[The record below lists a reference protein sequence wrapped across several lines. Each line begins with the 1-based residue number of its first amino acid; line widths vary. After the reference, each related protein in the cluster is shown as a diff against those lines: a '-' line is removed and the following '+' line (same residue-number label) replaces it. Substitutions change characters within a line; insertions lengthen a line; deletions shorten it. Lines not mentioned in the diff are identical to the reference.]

1 MAGATA
7 AGAAAAAAAGTGA
20 GSPCGACKFLRR
32 RCVPECVFAPYFSS
46 EQGAARFAAIHK
58 VFGASNASKLLSH
71 LPVADR
77 CEAVVTITYEA
88 QSRLRDPV
96 YGCVAQIFAL
106 QQQVAILQAQL
117 MQARA
122 QLACGIQSS
131 SHSPV
136 SHPHHQWP
144 DSGSSIS
151 ALLRQDMARRAP
163 GLDDCFSGG
172 GGGALLPELMAASF
186 KDDVATVQMQQHCSK
201 AVDAGELQYLA
212 QAMMRSTSNYSQ

>member
-7 AGAAAAAAAGTGA
+7 NGGGAAAAAGATGV

-46 EQGAARFAAIHK
+46 DQGAARFAAIHK

-88 QSRLRDPV
+88 QARLRDPV

-117 MQARA
+117 MQAKA
-122 QLACGIQSS
+122 QLACGVQGSA
-131 SHSPV
+131 HSPV
-136 SHPHHQWP
+136 SHHQWP
-144 DSGSSIS
+144 DHNSIS
-151 ALLRQDMARRAP
+151 ALLRQDNRA
-163 GLDDCFSGG
+163 DCFPS
-172 GGGALLPELMAASF
+172 GALLPELMAGF
-186 KDDVATVQMQQHCSK
+186 RDDVGVQHCAK
-201 AVDAGELQYLA
+201 ADAGELHYLA
-212 QAMMRSTSNYSQ
+212 QAMMRSPKYSM

>member
-1 MAGATA
+1 M
-7 AGAAAAAAAGTGA
+7 AAAAAGGGVAAGVA

-32 RCVPECVFAPYFSS
+32 RCVAECVFAPYFSS

-58 VFGASNASKLLSH
+58 VFGASNAAKLLAH
-71 LPVADR
+71 LPLADR

-122 QLACGIQSS
+122 QIACGVQSTA
-131 SHSPV
+131 SPA
-136 SHPHHQWP
+136 SHQWP
-144 DSGSSIS
+144 DSTGSSIAS
-151 ALLRQDMARRAP
+151 LLRQQEVN
-163 GLDDCFSGG
+163 SGSFAS
-172 GGGALLPELMAASF
+172 GGALLPELMGG
-186 KDDVATVQMQQHCSK
+186 DVSMLQQHCGGK
-201 AVDAGELQYLA
+201 VEGGGGGGAGDLQYLA
-212 QAMMRSTSNYSQ
+212 QAMMRSSNYSL

>member
-7 AGAAAAAAAGTGA
+7 SAAANGGGAAAAAAAAGA

-46 EQGAARFAAIHK
+46 DQGAARFAAIHK

-88 QSRLRDPV
+88 QARLRDPV

-117 MQARA
+117 MQAKA
-122 QLACGIQSS
+122 QLACGVQAATSA
-131 SHSPV
+131 HSPV
-136 SHPHHQWP
+136 SHHHQWP
-144 DSGSSIS
+144 ADHHASIT
-151 ALLRQDMARRAP
+151 ALLRQDARRPA
-163 GLDDCFSGG
+163 GALDDCG
-172 GGGALLPELMAASF
+172 LMPELMAAGF
-186 KDDVATVQMQQHCSK
+186 RDDMHCAK
-201 AVDAGELQYLA
+201 ADAGELQYLA
-212 QAMMRSTSNYSQ
+212 QAMMMRSPNYSL

>member
-7 AGAAAAAAAGTGA
+7 SGGAAAAAAAAAAGATGA

-46 EQGAARFAAIHK
+46 DQGAARFAAIHK

-71 LPVADR
+71 LPAADR

-88 QSRLRDPV
+88 QARLRDPV

-117 MQARA
+117 MQAKA
-122 QLACGIQSS
+122 QLACGVQQGT
-131 SHSPV
+131 SPV
-136 SHPHHQWP
+136 SHHQWP
-144 DSGSSIS
+144 ADLT
-151 ALLRQDMARRAP
+151 ALLRQDAARRP
-163 GLDDCFSGG
+163 GPGAGSLDDCFV
-172 GGGALLPELMAASF
+172 PELMAAGF
-186 KDDVATVQMQQHCSK
+186 RDDVAAAAAQHCAK
-201 AVDAGELQYLA
+201 ADAGDLQYLA
-212 QAMMRSTSNYSQ
+212 QAIMRSPNYSL

>member
-1 MAGATA
+1 M
-7 AGAAAAAAAGTGA
+7 AAAAGGGVAGVA

-32 RCVPECVFAPYFSS
+32 RCVAECVFAPYFSS

-58 VFGASNASKLLSH
+58 VFGASNAAKLLAH
-71 LPVADR
+71 LPLADR

-122 QLACGIQSS
+122 QIACGVQSTT
-131 SHSPV
+131 SPV
-136 SHPHHQWP
+136 SHHQPQPWLQ
-144 DSGSSIS
+144 DTSIA
-151 ALLRQDMARRAP
+151 ALLRQQENGSSFAA
-163 GLDDCFSGG
+163 
-172 GGGALLPELMAASF
+172 GGALLPELMSG
-186 KDDVATVQMQQHCSK
+186 DVSMLQQHCGGK
-201 AVDAGELQYLA
+201 VEGGGGGGAGDLQYLA
-212 QAMMRSTSNYSQ
+212 QAMMRSSNYSL

>member
-1 MAGATA
+1 MAGAAAATA
-7 AGAAAAAAAGTGA
+7 NGGAAAAAAATGA

-46 EQGAARFAAIHK
+46 DQGAARFAAIHK

-88 QSRLRDPV
+88 QARLRDPV

-117 MQARA
+117 MQAKA
-122 QLACGIQSS
+122 QLACGVQGAA
-131 SHSPV
+131 HSPA
-136 SHPHHQWP
+136 SHHHQWP
-144 DSGSSIS
+144 DSASIS
-151 ALLRQDMARRAP
+151 ALLRQDTACSARRP
-163 GLDDCFSGG
+163 GSLDDCFM
-172 GGGALLPELMAASF
+172 PELMAGF
-186 KDDVATVQMQQHCSK
+186 RDDVAAAAQHCAGK
-201 AVDAGELQYLA
+201 VDAGELQYLA
-212 QAMMRSTSNYSQ
+212 QAMMRSPSYSL

>member
-7 AGAAAAAAAGTGA
+7 TGGSATAAAAAPGA

-46 EQGAARFAAIHK
+46 DQGAARFAAIHK

-88 QSRLRDPV
+88 QARLRDPV

-106 QQQVAILQAQL
+106 QQQVAVLQAQL

-122 QLACGIQSS
+122 QLACGGGSGGGA
-131 SHSPV
+131 SPV
-136 SHPHHQWP
+136 SHHHNWP
-144 DSGSSIS
+144 AAVDHHAASSIA
-151 ALLRQDMARRAP
+151 ALLRQDGSRMRP
-163 GLDDCFSGG
+163 
-172 GGGALLPELMAASF
+172 GGGAIDECFVPAELMVAGF
-186 KDDVATVQMQQHCSK
+186 RDDAQHCGK
-201 AVDAGELQYLA
+201 ADAGGDLQYLA
-212 QAMMRSTSNYSQ
+212 QAIMRSPNYSL

>member
-1 MAGATA
+1 A
-7 AGAAAAAAAGTGA
+7 AAAAAAAGTGAGA

-88 QSRLRDPV
+88 QARLRDPV

-117 MQARA
+117 MQAKA
-122 QLACGIQSS
+122 QIACGIQSS

-136 SHPHHQWP
+136 SHHQWP
-144 DSGSSIS
+144 DSGSIS
-151 ALLRQDMARRAP
+151 ALLRQDMARRP
-163 GLDDCFSGG
+163 LDDCFAA
-172 GGGALLPELMAASF
+172 GGALLPELMAAGF
-186 KDDVATVQMQQHCSK
+186 KDDVAMQQHCSK

>member
-1 MAGATA
+1 MAGT
-7 AGAAAAAAAGTGA
+7 AAAAGTGA

-71 LPVADR
+71 LPVTDR

-88 QSRLRDPV
+88 QARLRDPV

-117 MQARA
+117 MQAKA
-122 QLACGIQSS
+122 QLACGLQSS
-131 SHSPV
+131 SH
-136 SHPHHQWP
+136 QWP
-144 DSGSSIS
+144 DSSIS
-151 ALLRQDMARRAP
+151 ALLRQDMACSARRP
-163 GLDDCFSGG
+163 LDDCFA
-172 GGGALLPELMAASF
+172 GGAFLPELMAGF
-186 KDDVATVQMQQHCSK
+186 KDDVAMQQHCSK
-201 AVDAGELQYLA
+201 AADAGDLQYLA

>member
-1 MAGATA
+1 M
-7 AGAAAAAAAGTGA
+7 AAAAGGGAGGGVAGVA

-32 RCVPECVFAPYFSS
+32 RCVAECVFAPYFSS

-58 VFGASNASKLLSH
+58 VFGASNAAKLLAH
-71 LPVADR
+71 LPLADR

-122 QLACGIQSS
+122 QIACGAQSTT
-131 SHSPV
+131 SPV
-136 SHPHHQWP
+136 SHHQPQPWLQ
-144 DSGSSIS
+144 DTSIA
-151 ALLRQDMARRAP
+151 ALLRQQENGSSFAA
-163 GLDDCFSGG
+163 
-172 GGGALLPELMAASF
+172 GGALLPELMSG
-186 KDDVATVQMQQHCSK
+186 DVSMLQQHCGGK
-201 AVDAGELQYLA
+201 VEGGGGGGAGDLQYLA
-212 QAMMRSTSNYSQ
+212 QAMMRSSNYSL

>member
-7 AGAAAAAAAGTGA
+7 SGGAAAAAAAAGATGV

-32 RCVPECVFAPYFSS
+32 RCVPDCVFAPYFSS
-46 EQGAARFAAIHK
+46 DQGAARFAAIHK

-88 QSRLRDPV
+88 QARLRDPV

-117 MQARA
+117 MQAKA
-122 QLACGIQSS
+122 HLACGVQGTA
-131 SHSPV
+131 HSPV
-136 SHPHHQWP
+136 SHHQWP
-144 DSGSSIS
+144 DHGSIT
-151 ALLRQDMARRAP
+151 ALLRQDTACSARRPAP
-163 GLDDCFSGG
+163 LDDCFM
-172 GGGALLPELMAASF
+172 PDLMAAGF
-186 KDDVATVQMQQHCSK
+186 RDDVAAQHCAK
-201 AVDAGELQYLA
+201 ADAGDLQYLA
-212 QAMMRSTSNYSQ
+212 QAMMRSPNYSL